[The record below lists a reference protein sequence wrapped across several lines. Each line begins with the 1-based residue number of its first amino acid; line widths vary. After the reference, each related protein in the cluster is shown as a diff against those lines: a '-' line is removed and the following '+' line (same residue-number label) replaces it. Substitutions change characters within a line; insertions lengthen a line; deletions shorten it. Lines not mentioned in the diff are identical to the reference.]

1 MEDDERGSRMNIYQ
15 RINAVR
21 KAINYIQKDKDVGFG
36 KSSYKAVTHDAVTG
50 MVRAALIAHGIVI
63 VPSVLSATFH
73 PAELVTTVG
82 DDGKERSAH
91 AKQRLYEATYQVE
104 FVNMDDPADRVVT
117 QQSAHALDNGDKAPG
132 KAMSY
137 ATKYAILKLFNIE
150 TGEDDES
157 RYQREEFDVTPY
169 IDALRAC
176 ETFDELKAAYGQH
189 LPAVRES
196 GSKEAISTFAKVKD
210 AEKRRLDSETEKG
223 APK

>member
-1 MEDDERGSRMNIYQ
+1 MNIYQ

-150 TGEDDES
+150 TGEDEES
-157 RYQREEFDVTPY
+157 RYQREEFDVTPHLDK
-169 IDALRAC
+169 IAAADSL
-176 ETFDELKAAYGQH
+176 DSLKSEYVTAYTAAQNAGD
-189 LPAVRES
+189 
-196 GSKEAISTFAKVKD
+196 KEASRTIMAAKDNRKKQLES
-210 AEKRRLDSETEKG
+210 A
-223 APK
+223 